1 MTDRAVSATVNYALN
16 LAVATLLIAGLLTAT
31 GGLVEDQRREAAR
44 TELSVVGQRLASDL
58 QTADRLVRAGGETVA
73 VESPLPER
81 VAGVSY
87 TVTVGSNELVLETT
101 HPEVTVRVSF
111 AAATAVEETTVSG
124 GAVTIVRVDGGT
136 GDRLEVRP

>member
-1 MTDRAVSATVNYALN
+1 MTDRGVSATVNYALN
-16 LAVATLLIAGLLTAT
+16 LAVTTLLIAGLLTAT
-31 GGLVEDQRREAAR
+31 GGMVEDQRREAAR
-44 TELSVVGQRLASDL
+44 TELNVVGQRLASDL

-101 HPEVTVRVSF
+101 RPEVTVRVSF
-111 AAATAVEETTVSG
+111 ATATAMEETTVSG